1 MAKTDN
7 LIHYLSDVA
16 NAIRE
21 KEGSTDP
28 INAQDFSERIRS
40 ISAGS
45 DPGFADYYYFENTS
59 VSMTNGAT
67 VDNAASLFFNW
78 FEVIITNTPEI
89 MPLHPLCKYQAGS
102 ALFIGPIRIVGSGIL
117 DCTQFAI
124 PKYMYTKNLLVG
136 SGMGGEYNPEYT
148 DTIQLFRNI
157 VALEDSQDETSTMIN
172 SIMDQLMEHQITSE
186 QFWNE

>member
-40 ISAGS
+40 ISVGS
-45 DPGFADYYYFENTS
+45 DPGFVDYYYFENAPI
-59 VSMTNGAT
+59 SMNNAT
-67 VDNAASLFFNW
+67 IDAASIFFELFN
-78 FEVIITNTPEI
+78 VIISQTPEI
-89 MPLHPLCKYQAGS
+89 MPLHPLCKYQAGPEF
-102 ALFIGPIRIVGSGIL
+102 FIGPIRIVGSGV
-117 DCTQFAI
+117 DDSTQFAI
-124 PKYMYTKNLLVG
+124 PKYMYTKNLLIG
-136 SGMGGEYNPEYT
+136 SGAGGEYNPEYT
-148 DTIQLFRNI
+148 DTIQLFRNC
-157 VALEDSQDETSTMIN
+157 VDPSGDSQDEISTTIN
-172 SIMDQLMEHQITSE
+172 SVMDQLMEHQITSE

>member
-40 ISAGS
+40 ISVGS
-45 DPGFADYYYFENTS
+45 DPGFADYYYFNNAYIPIQ
-59 VSMTNGAT
+59 NGGQVEAS
-67 VDNAASLFFNW
+67 SLFFNF
-78 FEVIITNTPEI
+78 FENIFTNTPDI
-89 MPLHPLCKYQAGS
+89 APLCPLFKFQFDDS
-102 ALFIGPIRIVGSGIL
+102 AIITQHKML
-117 DCTQFAI
+117 DNGANGCAQFAI
-124 PKYMYTKNLLVG
+124 PKYMYTKTLLAG
-136 SGMGGEYNPEYT
+136 SGMWGEYNFPEYT

-157 VALEDSQDETSTMIN
+157 VAPDDPQDETSTMIN

>member
-40 ISAGS
+40 ISVGS
-45 DPGFADYYYFENTS
+45 DPGFADYYYFNNAYIPIQ
-59 VSMTNGAT
+59 NGGQ
-67 VDNAASLFFNW
+67 VEASPLFFNF
-78 FEVIITNTPEI
+78 FENIFTNTPDI
-89 MPLHPLCKYQAGS
+89 APLCPLFKFQFDDS
-102 ALFIGPIRIVGSGIL
+102 AIITQHKMLGSGANG
-117 DCTQFAI
+117 CAQFAI
-124 PKYMYTKNLLVG
+124 PKYLYTNEIICG
-136 SGMGGEYNPEYT
+136 SGIGGYSSFPEYT

-157 VALEDSQDETSTMIN
+157 EDEETSTMMN